1 MRMYTSLI
9 FYLRIARKERENV
22 VNVRIFLSYPVTETA
37 FHIWAIKSIDVSIFK
52 SRPLFI
58 LDVSFHLEVAYI
70 VMLSK

>member
-37 FHIWAIKSIDVSIFK
+37 FHIWAIKSIDE

-58 LDVSFHLEVAYI
+58 LDVSFHLEVSYI